1 MSDVAVAAL
10 PSEVRNIFLISDNT
24 SLVQHLTSLLPAAC
38 DLHISPSVSSLLDEE
53 QPAITLILID
63 CSSSRWTDTLHKL
76 EELQKNAQETTVA
89 LLNVPEKQSLK
100 QALKWPVLRGIFTTD
115 MGADLLLKGLDEL
128 LEGRYWFSRSQMNQ
142 MASFRQAPR
151 TPAPKIAEALS
162 PREMEVLDL
171 TSQGK
176 SNADIAKTLFLSQ
189 HTVKTHLYN
198 LYKKIGVVNRTQA
211 VHWYQENH

>member
-1 MSDVAVAAL
+1 MSDAAVAPL
-10 PSEVRNIFLISDNT
+10 PSEVRNVFLISDNP
-24 SLVQHLTSLLPAAC
+24 SLVPLLTRLLPATC
-38 DLHISPSVSSLLDEE
+38 DLHISSSTSNVLDAETS
-53 QPAITLILID
+53 ITTLILMD
-63 CSSSRWTDTLHKL
+63 CASNRWTDSLQRL
-76 EELQKNAQETTVA
+76 EELQKSLPHTTVA

-100 QALKWPVLRGIFTTD
+100 HALKWPVLRGVFTVD
-115 MGADLLLKGLDEL
+115 MGSDLLLKGLTEL
-128 LEGRYWFSRSQMNQ
+128 LQDRYWFSRSQMNQ

-151 TPAPKIAEALS
+151 IPAAKVSEALS

-171 TSQGK
+171 TSQGQ
-176 SNADIAKTLFLSQ
+176 SNADIARTLFLSQ